1 MSSARGNGSTVATN
15 AVLERKGASVALFV
29 TQGTRDVLLLQRHT
43 RNSIYDVHYRKPSP
57 IVGRNAVFEVEE
69 RIAADGDVVEP
80 LDVERAAD
88 MVDRAIANVLDAGLR
103 TGDIMQD
110 GKKQV
115 GTKEMGAAIKAEMD
129 KLAA

>member
-1 MSSARGNGSTVATN
+1 
-15 AVLERKGASVALFV
+15 
-29 TQGTRDVLLLQRHT
+29 
-43 RNSIYDVHYRKPSP
+43 
-57 IVGRNAVFEVEE
+57 
-69 RIAADGDVVEP
+69 
-80 LDVERAAD
+80 
-88 MVDRAIANVLDAGLR
+88 MVDQAIANVLDAGLR